1 MNTFNPEAV
10 GHAIAIGEGAVC
22 DKNYEF
28 CMKSKSVEI
37 RGIMTPVEYEYIS
50 EFLKRTISMG
60 GLTITEKQ
68 KMKSVLRDWVME
80 LSLRE
85 QGSLICAARNCDLTP
100 KNPLDAPERVLTAA
114 IRYAFMN
121 PADER
126 EVDCAPGCFMI
137 SKVPNAKTFKVSAL
151 AHYPLHYV
159 QKQMLAC
166 EVLAYNHPDRVMAAK
181 WYDLYCRFC
190 QGMHLNPESLEQYKA
205 RMLEDRIANNS
216 VVS

>member
-1 MNTFNPEAV
+1 MA
-10 GHAIAIGEGAVC
+10 
-22 DKNYEF
+22 
-28 CMKSKSVEI
+28 
-37 RGIMTPVEYEYIS
+37 
-50 EFLKRTISMG
+50 
-60 GLTITEKQ
+60 
-68 KMKSVLRDWVME
+68 KSVLKDWVME

-114 IRYAFMN
+114 IRCAFMN

-126 EVDCAPGCFMI
+126 EVDSEPGCFMI
-137 SKVPNAKTFKVSAL
+137 SKIPDAETFKVSAL

-159 QKQMLAC
+159 QKMMLAC
-166 EVLAYNHPDRVMAAK
+166 EVLAHRHPDEVSATK
-181 WYDLYCRFC
+181 WMVLYYKFC
-190 QGMHLNPESLEQYKA
+190 HGLHLNPETRQQYLA